1 VPLDPRDQRIA
12 ALEARVDALLARVEV
27 LEKENAELRAEN
39 AELRAENAE
48 LRARLNQNSSNS
60 SKPPSSDAPGTPRA
74 PKKARTGRKPGGQP
88 GHEKSERELL
98 PLAQVDHVVPLFPE
112 RCGRCHERR
121 LKKTGEAP
129 RRHQQVEIP
138 EPKREVTEFQCHTVG
153 CLDCGATT
161 TAELPA
167 EAASVFGPRLSALA
181 SALMVQYRL
190 SKRLTQRL
198 LADVLRVDLSL
209 GMLPKLGAE
218 MGEALAGPCAEAE
231 GYVREQLVTNA
242 DETGWYEG
250 KKDGRHRRAW
260 LWTFATTA
268 VVVFRIAFSRGGEVV
283 KAVLGHDFTG
293 FLCTDR
299 WSGYNWFDLGLRQ
312 VCWSHLTRDFQG
324 FIDRGGVGGR
334 IGEALMAQ
342 RDKMFRWWSQVRDG
356 TLSRDDFAR
365 RMTPVRRE
373 VLRLLRDAASRAKGK
388 TKGMAVEMLKVE
400 EAFWTFVD
408 VEGVEPTNNFAERCI
423 RHGVMY
429 RKTSFGTQSASGSRF
444 VERMLT
450 VLTSL
455 NLQHRNVLDFLTDAL
470 RAHRTGATRP
480 SLLPLAPVAQ
490 RAQAA

>member
-1 VPLDPRDQRIA
+1 MSVDPRDQRIA
-12 ALEARVDALLARVEV
+12 QLEGEVAELKGLLRTALARIEV
-27 LEKENAELRAEN
+27 LETKNAELQ
-39 AELRAENAE
+39 
-48 LRARLNQNSSNS
+48 ARLNQNSNNS
-60 SKPPSSDAPGTPRA
+60 SKPPSSDTPGTPRS
-74 PKKARTGRKPGGQP
+74 PKKPPTGRKPGGQP
-88 GHEKSERELL
+88 GHEKSSRELV
-98 PLAQVDHVVPLFPE
+98 PVEQVKDVIDLVPD
-112 RCGRCHERR
+112 RCGKCRGR
-121 LKKTGEAP
+121 LSGRDETP
-129 RRHQQVEIP
+129 FRHQQVELP
-138 EPKREVTEFQCHTVG
+138 PMTPEVTEYRCHELS
-153 CLDCGATT
+153 CPDCGAVTR
-161 TAELPA
+161 AELPA
-167 EAASVFGPRLSALA
+167 EAASVFGVRLSALA
-181 SALMVQYRL
+181 CALMVQYRL

-198 LADVLRVDLSL
+198 LADVLHLNVSL

-218 MGEALAGPCAEAE
+218 TGEALAAPATEAE
-231 GYVREQLVTNA
+231 RHVREQLVTNA

-283 KAVLGHDFTG
+283 REVLGQDFTG

-324 FIDRGGVGGR
+324 FIDRGGAGGR
-334 IGEALMAQ
+334 IGEALMVQ
-342 RDKMFRWWSQVRDG
+342 RNKMFRWWHRVRDG

-373 VLRLLRDAASRAKGK
+373 VARLLRDAASRAKGK
-388 TKGMAVEMLKVE
+388 TRGMAVEMLKLE

-408 VEGVEPTNNFAERCI
+408 VDGVPPTNNFAERCI

-429 RKTSFGTQSASGSRF
+429 RKTSFGTQSAAGSRF

-470 RAHRTGATRP
+470 RAHRTGTTPP
-480 SLLPLAPVAQ
+480 SLLPLAPVARLA
-490 RAQAA
+490 RAA

>member
-1 VPLDPRDQRIA
+1 VATDPRDQRIA
-12 ALEARVDALLARVEV
+12 QLEGEVAELKALLRSALARIETLEAD
-27 LEKENAELRAEN
+27 NAQ
-39 AELRAENAE
+39 

-60 SKPPSSDAPGTPRA
+60 SKPPSSDAPGTPRL
-74 PKKARTGRKPGGQP
+74 PKKASTGRKPGGQP
-88 GHEKSERELL
+88 GHEKSGRELV
-98 PLAQVDHVVPLFPE
+98 PVDQVKEVVDLVPD
-112 RCGRCHERR
+112 RCGKCLRR
-121 LKKTGEAP
+121 LAGRDEKP
-129 RRHQQVEIP
+129 FRHQQVELP
-138 EPKREVTEFQCHTVG
+138 PLTPEVTEYRCHELS
-153 CLDCGATT
+153 CPCGAVTR
-161 TAELPA
+161 AELPA
-167 EAASVFGPRLSALA
+167 EAVSVFGIRLSALV

-198 LADVLRVDLSL
+198 LGDVLHIDISL

-218 MGEALAGPCAEAE
+218 MGKALATPAAEAE
-231 GYVREQLVTNA
+231 RHVREQLITNA

-260 LWTFATTA
+260 LWTFATSA
-268 VVVFRIAFSRGGEVV
+268 VVVFRIAFSRSGEVV
-283 KAVLGHDFTG
+283 KEVLGHDFTG

-324 FIDRGGVGGR
+324 FIDRGGAGGR
-334 IGEALMAQ
+334 IGEALAVQ
-342 RDKMFRWWSQVRDG
+342 RNKMFRWWHRVRDG

-373 VLRLLRDAASRAKGK
+373 VLRLLRDAASRANGK
-388 TKGMAVEMLKVE
+388 TKGMALEMLKVE

-429 RKTSFGTQSASGSRF
+429 RKTSFGTQSAAGSRF

-450 VLTSL
+450 ALTSL

-470 RAHRTGATRP
+470 RAHRAGTAPP
-480 SLLPLAPVAQ
+480 SLLPVAPVAQ
-490 RAQAA
+490 LARAA